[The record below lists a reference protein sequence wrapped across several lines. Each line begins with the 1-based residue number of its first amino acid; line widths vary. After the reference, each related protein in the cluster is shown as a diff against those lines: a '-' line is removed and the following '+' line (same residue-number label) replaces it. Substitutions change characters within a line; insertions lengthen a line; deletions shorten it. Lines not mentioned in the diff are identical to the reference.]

1 MDGKAIDIFSHP
13 TPAGLMTN
21 SIDGKNMPE
30 LKYLPNNG
38 PISLKVHPKGNS
50 NKSEFAMYQLT
61 TEFKFPHRIQAIRAY
76 LEDKSEMLIIPPIP
90 VVSYNYKKV
99 DKWAAISIY
108 EISNKVSDQ
117 PVHMPSLIRV
127 FGSH

>member
-1 MDGKAIDIFSHP
+1 MGNLKDRFSCYKVYVLYLYHSITDICPDIMDGKAIDIFSHP

-30 LKYLPNNG
+30 LKYPQNSG

-61 TEFKFPHRIQAIRAY
+61 IELKSSHRIQAIRAQ
-76 LEDKSEMLIIPPIP
+76 LEDKSEMLIIPPKP
-90 VVSYNYKKV
+90 VVSYKKV
-99 DKWAAISIY
+99 DK
-108 EISNKVSDQ
+108 
-117 PVHMPSLIRV
+117 
-127 FGSH
+127 